1 MKTVF
6 IYSAWHGIIRECA
19 EKAAEKLTGQA
30 SFYDLSQEIPDEET
44 LMQENCDIVVF
55 GCSVEKDHIQ
65 QETLELAIRLTP
77 CLATKT
83 VGLFCCTLS
92 SIEKTERI
100 IKGVFPDETYELF
113 KAIGIF
119 DSKVKFERPSF
130 FERSLLRPMTHK
142 EVDMATLNDIKI
154 SGFTRNLHKAYQES
168 LPPVRV
174 KNPRYGLR

>member
-19 EKAAEKLTGQA
+19 EKTADKLLGKS
-30 SFYDLSQEIPDEET
+30 SFFDLSQVIADEET
-44 LMQENCDIVVF
+44 LKAEECDIVVF
-55 GCSVEKDHIQ
+55 GCSVEKDHIEH
-65 QETLELAIRLTP
+65 ETLETAIRLTP
-77 CLATKT
+77 FLVGKT
-83 VGLFCCTLS
+83 VGLFCCTLTTL
-92 SIEKTERI
+92 EKTERI
-100 IKGVFPDETYELF
+100 LKGVFPDETYELF

-130 FERSLLRPMTHK
+130 FERTLLRPMTQK
-142 EVDMATLNDIKI
+142 EVEMATLNDIKI
-154 SGFTRNLHKAYQES
+154 SGFTRSLHKAYQES